1 LIETQDR
8 FSILARIYLVSFSEP
23 LTANVPATAVE
34 RDFLNTDLINKNKK
48 REALLLGLLKRAY
61 RNEISEYQLIN

>member
-1 LIETQDR
+1 MILISKKYLVTFFLIETQDR

-34 RDFLNTDLINKNKK
+34 RDF
-48 REALLLGLLKRAY
+48 
-61 RNEISEYQLIN
+61 